1 MVVGADN
8 RNQLYSLE
16 LQDFKSYRG
25 KQTIGP
31 FSKFT
36 AIVGPN
42 GSGKIIHSYMFNM
55 FKIFCYF
62 PGKSNLMDAICFV
75 LGEKANNMRV
85 RKLTVSQIMFYTIV
99 SLNLDT
105 FRKVRNKQK

>member
-42 GSGKIIHSYMFNM
+42 GSGELFIHYPSSSGKVEDIIWVT
-55 FKIFCYF
+55 
-62 PGKSNLMDAICFV
+62 DTFV
-75 LGEKANNMRV
+75 LQA
-85 RKLTVSQIMFYTIV
+85 
-99 SLNLDT
+99 
-105 FRKVRNKQK
+105 KVI